1 MSSYKKPDIHEHKQ
15 RLAEIS
21 KLWNK
26 SQTSQ
31 VIWIWGANEYL
42 LHKALLSLKQTWS
55 QTFKTSPQTLE
66 QKDIQNPQQ
75 FTALWEERNMFE
87 PDPLYLIPR
96 VEKKK
101 DISKYLKLIPS
112 STSLQSPICF
122 SYKTNSLPQA
132 ISKECTRIKAHLVPS
147 FDPSPRDFPT
157 LVKSVMKEVGVH
169 LDQSGVMLLLETLG
183 EDLFKLENELRKLA
197 LVFLDR
203 KEALSAKDI
212 SPYLGLLKEDHAFA
226 LSQYL
231 LDNNPHKA
239 QALVLDLLGRGESS
253 IAILGILARHLRTS
267 LKVLAAI
274 KNNIPSSEMARNLR
288 MPFSVVNNYTRYAR
302 SLSYKRL
309 ITCLELC
316 QNADMNFKSS
326 SKLPDDLILSEII
339 LTLAPI

>member
-1 MSSYKKPDIHEHKQ
+1 MSNYKKPDLHEHKES
-15 RLAEIS
+15 LAEIGR
-21 KLWNK
+21 LWGK
-26 SQTSQ
+26 YQTSQ
-31 VIWIWGANEYL
+31 VIWVWGANEYL
-42 LHKALLSLKQTWS
+42 LHKALLGLKQTWS

-122 SYKTNSLPQA
+122 SYKSSSLPQA
-132 ISKECTRIKAHLVPS
+132 ISKECSRIKAHFIPC
-147 FDPSPRDFPT
+147 FDPSPRDIPK
-157 LVKSVMKEVGVH
+157 LIKSVMKEVGIC
-169 LDQSGVMLLLETLG
+169 LDQSGLILLHDTLG
-183 EDLFKLENELRKLA
+183 DDLFKLENELRKLA

-203 KEALSAKDI
+203 KETLSAKDI
-212 SPYLGLLKEDHAFA
+212 SPYLGLLREDHAFA

-231 LDNNPHKA
+231 LDHKPQQA

-267 LKVLAAI
+267 LKVVAALKKNVPASELAR
-274 KNNIPSSEMARNLR
+274 SLR
-288 MPFSVVNNYTRYAR
+288 MPFSVVNNYARYAR
-302 SLSYKRL
+302 NLSYKRL
-309 ITCLELC
+309 ISCLELC
-316 QNADMNFKSS
+316 QNADMDFKSS

-339 LTLAPI
+339 LTLAPV